1 MPVYNVGGK
10 SVTVK
15 PRTVNLFFTCRQ
27 GIHIAVSSQVSAISG
42 SITLEG
48 VAPTAQASGSCSNC
62 DKLNIMG
69 PRAFGIGVKPTY
81 QRVSYNLTINVG
93 QQNFEISDTLLY
105 N

>member
-27 GIHIAVSSQVSAISG
+27 GIHIAVSSQVTAISG
-42 SITLEG
+42 SIDLEG
-48 VAPTAQASGSCSNC
+48 TNATAQASGSCGNC
-62 DKLNIMG
+62 DTLNIMG
-69 PRAFGIGVKPTY
+69 PRFYGIGVKPAF
-81 QRVSYNLTINVG
+81 QRVSYNLTISVG
-93 QQNFEISDTLLY
+93 QQNFDISDTLLY